1 MRQSYPLSHM
11 ELGYFKKLDLHIRN
25 VTAANMETEGLVT
38 FARTNCYYVT
48 YYHNA

>member
-1 MRQSYPLSHM
+1 MGQSYPLSHM
-11 ELGYFKKLDLHIRN
+11 EWRYFKLDLHIRN
-25 VTAANMETEGLVT
+25 VTAANMKTEGLVI